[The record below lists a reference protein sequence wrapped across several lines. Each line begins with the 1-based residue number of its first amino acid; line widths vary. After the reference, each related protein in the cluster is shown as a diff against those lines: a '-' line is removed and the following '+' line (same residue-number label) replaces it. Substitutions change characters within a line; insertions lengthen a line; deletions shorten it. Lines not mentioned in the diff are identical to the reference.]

1 MSLFGVKYYWSITQM
16 SNLTFNAESRS
27 DTGKG
32 ASRRLRHA
40 NSVPGIIYGG
50 NVDPQN
56 LTLNHDD
63 IIKSLENEAI
73 YTSIITVNIDGK
85 ENKAVIKD
93 IQRHAYKPKVLHMD
107 FQRVSENEKIHM
119 HVPIHFLGGE
129 NAPGVKAGGQ
139 MTHNLS
145 DIEVAC
151 MAKDLPEYLEI
162 DVSAMNIGDTLHIS
176 DLTLPEGVVS
186 AELAHGAD
194 HDQPI
199 VAIHKSRAMSDDDA
213 DAAPAAEDAAS
224 DED

>member
-1 MSLFGVKYYWSITQM
+1 M

-32 ASRRLRHA
+32 ASRRLRHS
-40 NSVPGIIYGG
+40 NSVPAIIYGG
-50 NVDPQN
+50 GVDPQN

-63 IIKSLENEAI
+63 IIKSLENEAV
-73 YTSIITVNIDGK
+73 YTSILSVNIDGT

-119 HVPIHFLGGE
+119 HIPIHFLGGE

-145 DIEVAC
+145 DIEVLC

-162 DVSAMNIGDTLHIS
+162 DVSALNIGDTLHIS
-176 DLTLPEGVVS
+176 DLTMPAGVVS
-186 AELAHGAD
+186 VELSHGAD

-199 VAIHKSRAMSDDDA
+199 VAIHKSRAMSDDEDSG
-213 DAAPAAEDAAS
+213 AAPTADDAAS
-224 DED
+224 DEE